1 MITHGPRAAAA
12 KAGARLVPILSVPN
26 NAGLDR
32 ITRAAASPG
41 LRVAIDKAF
50 PFEAL
55 GAAFEHMK
63 SGKAKGRVVLKRG

>member
-1 MITHGPRAAAA
+1 M
-12 KAGARLVPILSVPN
+12 PN